1 MCLPPQTHGGPF
13 LGQEVRYVLTPP
25 LRSRQ
30 TFPTQPYTRTW
41 LRHSPGERTE
51 PPLLP
56 RTRALAGPEHP
67 GTSPMHLH
75 GFTRTKHS
83 LLSATILP
91 SSLELK
97 ALAGQILAWLPIY
110 HLSENN
116 SLLKQM
122 EKFKER
128 KAKGNPTE
136 LQHLQIKALGVLT
149 ARNAHTTTGETEQIR
164 GVRETGKNFTQ
175 TL

>member
-1 MCLPPQTHGGPF
+1 
-13 LGQEVRYVLTPP
+13 
-25 LRSRQ
+25 
-30 TFPTQPYTRTW
+30 
-41 LRHSPGERTE
+41 
-51 PPLLP
+51 
-56 RTRALAGPEHP
+56 
-67 GTSPMHLH
+67 MHLH

-164 GVRETGKNFTQ
+164 GGARDWKELYTNFMTHQYLAIIKIKCEEQEAPRNIHSSHSKIDCWILGGRGTVANKNQ
-175 TL
+175 